1 MGKSRKRRGWPEVPE
16 PLAGKVVDNHTHLPL
31 WDEQIPL
38 VEGVRLSLTEQLERA
53 QKVGVSA
60 MITSGCQVDELAPT
74 VRLAE
79 EYPQV
84 FCALAIH
91 PNEAALHAKVVA
103 TAPDGQTYQ
112 LQEWHQRYSLEQ
124 AVHQVYEMA
133 TSSEK
138 AIAIGE
144 SGLDYFR
151 TSPQGRQAQQQG
163 FRMHISLAKELGL
176 PLQIH
181 DREAHADTIRIL
193 LEEGAPERTVFH
205 CFSGDKEVAQV
216 LAENGWYASIAGP
229 VTYNANQWLR
239 EAAMAMPASLLLVE
253 TDAPYL
259 TPHPHRGQPN
269 ASYMSVWTVRK
280 LAEITGRTETD
291 MARQLVANT
300 RDIYGEAVT
309 AVAA

>member
-1 MGKSRKRRGWPEVPE
+1 MGKSRKRRGWPQLPA
-16 PLAGKVVDNHTHLPL
+16 PLAGKIVDNHTHLPL

-38 VEGVRLSLTEQLERA
+38 VEGVRLSLAEQLERA
-53 QKVGVSA
+53 RQVGVSA

-74 VRLAE
+74 VRLSE

-124 AVHQVYEMA
+124 AVQQVYEAA

-138 AIAIGE
+138 TVAIGE
-144 SGLDYFR
+144 TGLDYFR
-151 TSPQGRQAQQQG
+151 TSPQGRQAQQDG
-163 FRMHISLAKELGL
+163 FRMHISLAKELGM

-205 CFSGDKEVAQV
+205 CFSGDKEMAQV
-216 LAENGWYASIAGP
+216 LAEQGWYASIAGP

-239 EAAMAMPASLLLVE
+239 EAAVAMPPSLLLVE

-269 ASYMSVWTVRK
+269 ASYMTVWTVRK
-280 LAEITGRTETD
+280 LAEIAGQTETE

-300 RDIYGEAVT
+300 REVYGEAVT
-309 AVAA
+309 AFTA

>member
-1 MGKSRKRRGWPEVPE
+1 MGKSRKRRGWPQLPA

-31 WDEQIPL
+31 WEEQIPL
-38 VEGVRLSLTEQLERA
+38 VEGVRLSLEEQLERA

-60 MITSGCQVDELAPT
+60 LITSGCQVDELAPT
-74 VRLAE
+74 IRVSQDH
-79 EYPQV
+79 PQV

-112 LQEWHQRYSLEQ
+112 LQPWHEQYSLEE
-124 AVHQVYEMA
+124 AVEQVYEAA
-133 TSSEK
+133 TSSTK
-138 AIAIGE
+138 TAAIGE

-205 CFSGDKEVAQV
+205 CFSGDSEMAQV
-216 LAENGWYASIAGP
+216 LADNGWYASIAGP
-229 VTYNANQWLR
+229 VTYNANEWLR
-239 EAAMAMPASLLLVE
+239 EAARAMPSSLLLVE

-269 ASYMSVWTVRK
+269 ASYMTVWTVRK
-280 LAEITGRTETD
+280 LAEITGSTEID
-291 MARQLVANT
+291 MAQQLLNNT
-300 RDIYGEAVT
+300 REVYGGAVT
-309 AVAA
+309 DFAD

>member
-1 MGKSRKRRGWPEVPE
+1 MGKSRKRRGWPQLPVS
-16 PLAGKVVDNHTHLPL
+16 LAGKVVDNHTHLPL
-31 WDEQIPL
+31 REEQIPL
-38 VEGVRLSLTEQLERA
+38 VEGVRLSLAEQLERA
-53 QKVGVSA
+53 RQVGVSA
-60 MITSGCQVDELAPT
+60 MVTSGCQLDELAPT
-74 VRLAE
+74 ARVSE
-79 EYPQV
+79 ENPQV

-91 PNEAALHAKVVA
+91 PNEAALHEKVVA

-112 LQEWHQRYSLEQ
+112 LQEWHRRYSLEA
-124 AVHQVYEMA
+124 AVAKVYEAA
-133 TSSEK
+133 TSTPK
-138 AIAIGE
+138 CVAIGE

-151 TSPQGRQAQQQG
+151 TSPQGQQAQQQG

-205 CFSGDKEVAQV
+205 CFSGDKEMAQV
-216 LAENGWYASIAGP
+216 LAEQGWYASIAGP
-229 VTYNANQWLR
+229 VTYNANQWQR
-239 EAAMAMPASLLLVE
+239 EAAAAMPASLLLVE

-269 ASYMSVWTVRK
+269 ASYMTVWTVRK
-280 LAEITGRTETD
+280 LAEITGLTETQ

-300 RDIYGEAVT
+300 REVYGEAVT
-309 AVAA
+309 AFAA

>member
-1 MGKSRKRRGWPEVPE
+1 MGKSRKRRGWPQLPA

-31 WDEQIPL
+31 WEEQIPL
-38 VEGVRLSLTEQLERA
+38 VEGVRLSLEEQLERA

-60 MITSGCQVDELAPT
+60 LITSGCQVDELAPT
-74 VRLAE
+74 IRVSQDH
-79 EYPQV
+79 PQV

-112 LQEWHQRYSLEQ
+112 LQPWHEQYSLEE
-124 AVHQVYEMA
+124 AVEQVYEAA
-133 TSSEK
+133 TSSTK
-138 AIAIGE
+138 TVAIGE

-205 CFSGDKEVAQV
+205 CFSGDSEMAQV
-216 LAENGWYASIAGP
+216 LADNGWYASIAGP
-229 VTYNANQWLR
+229 VTYNANEWLR
-239 EAAMAMPASLLLVE
+239 EAARAMPSSRA
-253 TDAPYL
+253 
-259 TPHPHRGQPN
+259 
-269 ASYMSVWTVRK
+269 
-280 LAEITGRTETD
+280 
-291 MARQLVANT
+291 
-300 RDIYGEAVT
+300 
-309 AVAA
+309 

>member
-1 MGKSRKRRGWPEVPE
+1 MGKSRKRRGWPELPA

-31 WDEQIPL
+31 WEEQIPL

-53 QKVGVSA
+53 RKVGVSA

-79 EYPQV
+79 EHPQV

-124 AVHQVYEMA
+124 AVQQVYEMA

-300 RDIYGEAVT
+300 REVYGEAVT
-309 AVAA
+309 AFAA

>member
-1 MGKSRKRRGWPEVPE
+1 MGKSRKRRGWPELPA

-31 WDEQIPL
+31 WEEQIPL

-53 QKVGVSA
+53 RKVGVSA
-60 MITSGCQVDELAPT
+60 MITSGCQVDDLAPT

-79 EYPQV
+79 EHPQV

-124 AVHQVYEMA
+124 AVQQVYEMA

-300 RDIYGEAVT
+300 REVYGEAVT
-309 AVAA
+309 AFAA

>member
-151 TSPQGRQAQQQG
+151 TSPQVLQAQQQG

>member
-1 MGKSRKRRGWPEVPE
+1 MGKSRKRRGWPQVPA
-16 PLAGKVVDNHTHLPL
+16 PLAGKVIDNHTHLPL
-31 WDEQIPL
+31 WEEQIPL
-38 VEGVRLSLTEQLERA
+38 VEGVRLSLEEQLERA
-53 QKVGVSA
+53 QQAGVSA
-60 MITSGCQVDELAPT
+60 LITSGCQVDELAPT
-74 VRLAE
+74 VQISE

-112 LQEWHQRYSLEQ
+112 LQPWHEKYSLEE
-124 AVHQVYEMA
+124 AVGQVYMAA
-133 TSSEK
+133 TSSAK
-138 AIAIGE
+138 TVAIGE

-151 TSPQGRQAQQQG
+151 TSPQGKAAQQQS

-205 CFSGDKEVAQV
+205 CFSGDKEIAQV
-216 LAENGWYASIAGP
+216 LADNGWYASIAGP
-229 VTYNANQWLR
+229 VTYNANEWLR
-239 EAAMAMPASLLLVE
+239 EAAAAMPSSLLLVE

-269 ASYMSVWTVRK
+269 ASYMTVWTVRK
-280 LAEITGRTETD
+280 LAEITGSTETD
-291 MARQLVANT
+291 LARQLVNNT
-300 RDIYGEAVT
+300 RQVYGEAV
-309 AVAA
+309 AAFAD

>member
-1 MGKSRKRRGWPEVPE
+1 MGKSRKRRGWPQLPV
-16 PLAGKVVDNHTHLPL
+16 PLAGKIVDNHTHLPL
-31 WDEQIPL
+31 WEEQIPL
-38 VEGVRLSLTEQLERA
+38 VEGVRLSLAEQLERA
-53 QKVGVSA
+53 GQVGVSA
-60 MITSGCQVDELAPT
+60 MITSGCQLDELAPT
-74 VRLAE
+74 VEVSE

-91 PNEAALHAKVVA
+91 PNEAALHEKVVA

-112 LQEWHQRYSLEQ
+112 LQEWHRQYSLEA
-124 AVHQVYEMA
+124 AVAQVYAAA
-133 TSSEK
+133 TSAPK
-138 AIAIGE
+138 CVAIGE
-144 SGLDYFR
+144 TGLDYFR

-205 CFSGDKEVAQV
+205 CFSGDKEMAQV
-216 LAENGWYASIAGP
+216 LAEQGWYASIAGP
-229 VTYNANQWLR
+229 VTYNANQWQR
-239 EAAMAMPASLLLVE
+239 EAVAAMPASLLLVE

-280 LAEITGRTETD
+280 LAEITGRSESE
-291 MARQLVANT
+291 MAGQLLKNT
-300 RDIYGEAVT
+300 REVYGEKISGFAD
-309 AVAA
+309 

>member
-1 MGKSRKRRGWPEVPE
+1 MGKSRKRRGWPQLPA

-31 WDEQIPL
+31 WEEQIPL
-38 VEGVRLSLTEQLERA
+38 VEGVRLSLAEQLERA

-60 MITSGCQVDELAPT
+60 LITSGCQVDELAPT
-74 VRLAE
+74 VRVSE
-79 EYPQV
+79 NHPQV

-112 LQEWHQRYSLEQ
+112 LQPWHEQYSLEE
-124 AVHQVYEMA
+124 AVGQVYEA
-133 TSSEK
+133 VNSSAK
-138 AIAIGE
+138 TVAIGE

-205 CFSGDKEVAQV
+205 CFSGDSEIAQV
-216 LAENGWYASIAGP
+216 LADNGWYASIAGP
-229 VTYNANQWLR
+229 VTYNANEWLR
-239 EAAMAMPASLLLVE
+239 EAVRVMPPSLLLVE

-269 ASYMSVWTVRK
+269 ASYMTVWTVRK
-280 LAEITGRTETD
+280 LAEITGFTEID
-291 MARQLVANT
+291 MTRQLLNNT
-300 RDIYGEAVT
+300 REVYGEAV
-309 AVAA
+309 AAFAD

>member
-38 VEGVRLSLTEQLERA
+38 VEGVRLSLTEQLERT

-74 VRLAE
+74 VSLAE
-79 EYPQV
+79 EHPQV

-124 AVHQVYEMA
+124 AVQQVYEMA

-300 RDIYGEAVT
+300 REVYGEAVT
-309 AVAA
+309 AFAA